1 MINENRL
8 TENELR
14 QIKEFVLY
22 AKNASYGFVAFEVI
36 RNSKLQEV
44 FDYLRGNFPQEPL
57 AVIDFRGHSHESP
70 LQIIRQAAEKNPG
83 CKVFFITNLI
93 LSHAATKEDEARF
106 LQNINL
112 FRDPLI
118 ALKKIFVFCF
128 PPYFIDLLMSKAP
141 DFWDFVPL
149 KYEFLDAPPEK
160 AETRSFDGEAH
171 NQDYL
176 KNQIRFLENALATYL
191 LSDEERIEKM
201 NELAEAYKNS
211 YQWQKA
217 VEKAKEAIELQEN
230 ILSPEHP
237 DLANSY
243 SNLSGICQDMGNLPQ
258 ALEFQLKSVKIR
270 EEVLAPDHPDLATA
284 YNDLSLIYM
293 EMGNLPLALE
303 FQLKANGIY
312 EKTLPSTHPWLATSY
327 NNLSQIYQDM
337 SNLPKAFESQ
347 LIAIEIN
354 EKVLSADHPDLAT
367 SYNNLSKIYQDI
379 GNLPKALELQLKAI
393 KIKEKVF
400 SHDHPSLATSYNNL
414 STIFQDIGNLPQALA
429 FQLKAIEIREKVLA
443 PDHPDLAISFNNLC
457 SIYYNLNEYKKAA
470 FYINKTVE
478 IFKKALL
485 KEHPDFKKALDWQ
498 KRVYEKLGEPLP
510 QP

>member
-1 MINENRL
+1 MTNENRL

-36 RNSKLQEV
+36 RNSKLEEV

-57 AVIDFRGHSHESP
+57 AVINFRGHSNESP

-128 PPYFIDLLMSKAP
+128 PPYFIDLLISKAP

-149 KYEFLDAPPEK
+149 KFEFLDAPPEK
-160 AETRSFDGEAH
+160 SETRSFDGEAH
-171 NQDYL
+171 SPDYL

-201 NELAEAYKNS
+201 NELAEAYCNS

-217 VEKAKEAIELQEN
+217 VEKAKEAIELQEK
-230 ILSPEHP
+230 ILS
-237 DLANSY
+237 
-243 SNLSGICQDMGNLPQ
+243 
-258 ALEFQLKSVKIR
+258 
-270 EEVLAPDHPDLATA
+270 PDHPDLATS
-284 YNDLSLIYM
+284 YNNLSAIYKDKGNLSQALDFQLLAIAIREKVLSTDHPYLAASYNNLSIIYM
-293 EMGNLPLALE
+293 DMGNLPLALE
-303 FQLKANGIY
+303 FQLKAIEIRGKIL
-312 EKTLPSTHPWLATSY
+312 ESGQPDRAQSY
-327 NNLSQIYQDM
+327 NNLSQIYQAM
-337 SNLPKAFESQ
+337 GNLPQALDFQLKAT
-347 LIAIEIN
+347 EIV
-354 EKVLSADHPDLAT
+354 EKVLSPNHPDLAT
-367 SYNNLSKIYQDI
+367 SYNNLSGIYQ
-379 GNLPKALELQLKAI
+379 EM
-393 KIKEKVF
+393 
-400 SHDHPSLATSYNNL
+400 
-414 STIFQDIGNLPQALA
+414 GNLPQALN
-429 FQLKAIEIREKVLA
+429 FQLKAFEIREKVLA
-443 PDHPDLAISFNNLC
+443 PDHPDMATSYNNLSHIYQTLGILPQALDFQLKAMYINENVLSSDHPSLATSYSNLC
-457 SIYYNLNEYKKAA
+457 SIYYVLKDFEKAL
-470 FYINKTVE
+470 FYIGKAVE
-478 IFKKALL
+478 IRKKTLPE
-485 KEHPDFKKALDWQ
+485 EHPDIQNALDWQ
-498 KRVYEKLGEPLP
+498 RGVEKELGKTLP